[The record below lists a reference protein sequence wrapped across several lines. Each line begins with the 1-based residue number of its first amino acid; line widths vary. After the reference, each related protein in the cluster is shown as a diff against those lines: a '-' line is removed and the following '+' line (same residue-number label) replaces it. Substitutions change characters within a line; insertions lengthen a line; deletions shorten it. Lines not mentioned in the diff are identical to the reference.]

1 LSNSSDSNKSFK
13 GKTMA
18 VVTINFSGATTDVSF
33 APSGSVAAFLTANPT
48 VPISLSA
55 TGITADNLTSLGLL
69 GSNTV
74 WRITNQGVQDNAA
87 TLVRVGGGFSASL
100 SLPANSFT
108 FLRGSSAGTYIL
120 TTSSPAD
127 TFTKASGPQA
137 VSTIQTLGL
146 TDVYIITGSNFD
158 DSLRGGQNSDTLI
171 GGLGRDTLDGQNQND
186 LINGGD
192 GDDSILG
199 GGQNDTLIGGAGSDT
214 LTGGSGTTTG
224 ADRFW
229 YNSSNEGGDTITDFG
244 IGADAIVV
252 SNGGFG
258 GGLTTVG
265 STLTPSLFGATA
277 GGIVRFVYSG
287 GVLSFDTD
295 ASAGVSLVT
304 IANIAGPGAGTL
316 GAGNILVVA

>member
-1 LSNSSDSNKSFK
+1 
-13 GKTMA
+13 
-18 VVTINFSGATTDVSF
+18 
-33 APSGSVAAFLTANPT
+33 
-48 VPISLSA
+48 
-55 TGITADNLTSLGLL
+55 
-69 GSNTV
+69 
-74 WRITNQGVQDNAA
+74 
-87 TLVRVGGGFSASL
+87 VRVGGGFSASL

-137 VSTIQTLGL
+137 VS
-146 TDVYIITGSNFD
+146 TGSNFD